1 MNIDEANA
9 TAVDR
14 MMSARPM
21 LTGLGAAREVIPG
34 MKDNLLLHAGP
45 PIEWPRMSGPLR
57 GAVIGA
63 MLFEGLA
70 KTEKEAAAMAEG
82 GKVEFAPCHHH
93 GAVGPMAGVISA
105 SMKVYVIENI
115 EHGNKSF
122 SNLNEGYGK
131 VLRYGAYSE
140 EVLKRLRWMNDV
152 LGSVLAEAL
161 ALGGGI
167 DLRALIAEALHMGDE
182 GHNRNKAGS
191 LLYLKLLAPLIAK
204 VAKDAAVEAEVLQFL
219 GDNALSVLN
228 PVMAACKSMAD
239 AAHGVEGS
247 TIVTTMARNGTD
259 FGIRVAGLGDRWF
272 TAPVNTPQGLY
283 FPGFGPEDANPDI
296 GDSAITETA
305 GIAIVTTM
313 ARNGTDFG
321 IRVSGMGDRQ
331 WFTAPAEIPVGLFFS
346 GFTQQDA
353 NPDIGDSAITETAG
367 IGGFAMATAPAI
379 VTFVGGT
386 PKDAMNATLEMYE
399 ITAAESKYFTM
410 PALGFRGTPT
420 GIDIRKVVELGI
432 APRINTGIAHKNAGI
447 GQVGAGLVRPP
458 LKIFEEAL
466 VAFAEKYRI

>member
-1 MNIDEANA
+1 MMDIDNANQN
-9 TAVDR
+9 AVER
-14 MMSARPM
+14 MMSARPI
-21 LTGLGAAREVIPG
+21 LKGVVTARDVIPG

-45 PIEWPRMSGPLR
+45 PIEWARMSGPLR
-57 GAVIGA
+57 GALIGA

-70 KTEKEAAAMAEG
+70 ANETEAVARAERG
-82 GKVEFAPCHHH
+82 EVEFDACHHH

-105 SMKVYVIENI
+105 SMKVYVIENV

-140 EVLKRLRWMNDV
+140 DVLKKLRWMNDV
-152 LGSVLAEAL
+152 LGSAL
-161 ALGGGI
+161 ADALAQSNGI
-167 DLRALIAEALHMGDE
+167 DMRALIAEALHMGDE

-191 LLYLKLLAPLIAK
+191 LIYLKLISPLIAK
-204 VAKDAAVEAEVLQFL
+204 VVKDDVVESEVLQFI

-228 PVMAACKSMAD
+228 PVMAACKAMTD

-259 FGIRVAGLGDRWF
+259 FGIRVSGLG
-272 TAPVNTPQGLY
+272 
-283 FPGFGPEDANPDI
+283 EK
-296 GDSAITETA
+296 
-305 GIAIVTTM
+305 
-313 ARNGTDFG
+313 
-321 IRVSGMGDRQ
+321 Q

-346 GFTQQDA
+346 GFTQNDA

-399 ITAAESKYFTM
+399 ITFAESKYFTM
-410 PALGFRGTPT
+410 PSLDFRGTPT
-420 GIDIRKVVELGI
+420 GIDLRKVVELGI
-432 APRINTGIAHKNAGI
+432 APRINTGIAHKNAGV

-458 LKIFEEAL
+458 LSIFEQAL
-466 VAFAEKYRI
+466 LAYAEKYEL